1 MARRP
6 RRNHSPAFKA
16 KVALAALKG
25 DKTMSELATQFDVH
39 PNQIKQWKDQLLDGV
54 TDVFDDKPKV
64 SKEPAIDVKSL
75 HAKIG
80 QLTLENDFLGR
91 SARQGRT
98 VGERKEMTNY
108 NHRLSLTRQAD
119 LLGISRS
126 SLYYLPRPTS
136 DDDLK
141 LMRRIDELHMEYPF
155 AGSRMM
161 KGLLRQ
167 EGFTAGRLH
176 VATCMKRMGIQAL
189 YRKPNTSKPAPGH
202 KIYPYL
208 LRKLAVTRPNQ
219 VWAMD
224 ITYIPMARGFVY
236 LVAVLDWFS
245 RKVLAWR
252 LSTTLETE
260 PCIEALKEA
269 MRRHGKP
276 EIMNTDQGSQ
286 FTSIDFIKTLKDAD
300 IQISMDGKGAWRDNV
315 FVERLWRTIKY
326 EEVYLRAYDS
336 VSVARESL
344 RQYLAFYNTRRPH
357 SSLDGR
363 TPDQAYL
370 NPSRLIPVAA

>member
-1 MARRP
+1 MAKRP

-25 DKTMSELATQFDVH
+25 DKTMSELVTQFDVH

-54 TDVFDDKPKV
+54 SGVFDDKPKAA
-64 SKEPAIDVKSL
+64 KEPEIDVTSL

-80 QLTLENDFLGR
+80 QLTLENDFLGG
-91 SARQGRT
+91 SARQGRS
-98 VGERKEMTNY
+98 VAERKEMTDRA
-108 NHRLSLTRQAD
+108 HRLSLTRQAE
-119 LLGISRS
+119 LLGISRG
-126 SLYYLPRPTS
+126 SLYYAPRPAS
-136 DDDLK
+136 EDDLR
-141 LMRRIDELHMEYPF
+141 LMRRIDELHMDYPF

-176 VATCMKRMGIQAL
+176 VATLMKQMGIEAL
-189 YRKPNTSKPAPGH
+189 YRRPNTSKPAPGH
-202 KIYPYL
+202 KVYPYL

-224 ITYIPMARGFVY
+224 ITYVPMARGFVY
-236 LVAVLDWFS
+236 LVAVVDWFS
-245 RKVLAWR
+245 RKVLSWR
-252 LSTTLETE
+252 LSVTLETG
-260 PCIEALKEA
+260 PCVEALNEA
-269 MRRHGKP
+269 LARHGAP

-286 FTSIDFIKTLKDAD
+286 FTSIDFITALKGAG
-300 IQISMDGKGAWRDNV
+300 IRISMDGKGAWRDNV

-336 VSVARESL
+336 VSAARESL
-344 RQYLAFYNTRRPH
+344 GRYLAFYNTRRPH
-357 SSLDGR
+357 SSLDGQ

-370 NPSRLIPVAA
+370 NTPRPIPVAA